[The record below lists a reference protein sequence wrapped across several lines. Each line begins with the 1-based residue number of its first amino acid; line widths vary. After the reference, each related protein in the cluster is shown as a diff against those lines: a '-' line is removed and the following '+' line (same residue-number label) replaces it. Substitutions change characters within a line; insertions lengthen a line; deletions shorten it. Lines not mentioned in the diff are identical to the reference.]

1 MNDELDDRSYFFNR
15 RTDKAI
21 VSKRITDRLTGRDL
35 RIVSKIVDGSEGL
48 RLAKAGEELVL
59 RTTPAGRYEIKATI
73 YEDDRAIRT
82 LTIQKF
88 NAVSGPHDKHHFS
101 FVGSE
106 IEEFLEFVAGIRS
119 VQLSDG
125 QKVHITDQQ
134 LRDLV
139 LNRAQAARIFANH
152 EALFVEVAETAELAR
167 DLVAVG
173 YRRKQLERF
182 DALLNDGDYFES
194 ERDHLDCT
202 PEALWQSFFEA
213 NTWIFGY
220 GLSFQFLSGLDER
233 KLEQVVR
240 GHDIEGPGK
249 RADALLKTRGYL
261 NSICFAEIKRHDT
274 PLLEARPYRP
284 GSWAPS
290 RELAGGVSQVQAT
303 VQSARELYART
314 LEPTDADGNPTG
326 ETLFNI
332 EPRAF
337 LVVGSLSQF
346 LAANGINEQQ
356 FRSFELYRRN
366 TLRPEIITF
375 DELLERARHIVEH
388 RN

>member
-1 MNDELDDRSYFFNR
+1 MNDEPDDRSYFFNR

-21 VSKRITDRLTGRDL
+21 VSKRITDTLTGRDL
-35 RIVSKIVDGSEGL
+35 RIVSKIIDGAEGL
-48 RLAKAGEELVL
+48 RLAKAGDELVL
-59 RTTPAGRYEIKATI
+59 RTTPAGRYEIKATV
-73 YEDDRAIRT
+73 YEDDRSIRT

-101 FVGSE
+101 LVGSE
-106 IEEFLEFVAGIRS
+106 IEEFLEFVSGARS
-119 VQLSDG
+119 VELSDG
-125 QKVHITDQQ
+125 KKVHVTDQQ

-139 LNRAQAARIFANH
+139 LNRTQVAHIFADH
-152 EALFVEVAETAELAR
+152 EALFVEVAEKANLAR

-182 DALLNDGDYFES
+182 DALLNDEDYFES
-194 ERDHLDCT
+194 EREHLDCA
-202 PEALWQSFFEA
+202 PEALWQAFFEA

-220 GLSFQFLSGLDER
+220 GLSFQFLSGLDQR

-240 GHDIEGPGK
+240 GHDLESAGK
-249 RADALLKTRGYL
+249 RADAFLKTRGYL
-261 NSICFAEIKRHDT
+261 DSICFAEIKRHDT
-274 PLLEARPYRP
+274 PLLEARPHRP

-290 RELAGGVSQVQAT
+290 RELVGGVSQVQAT

-314 LEPTDADGNPTG
+314 LEPIDAEGSPTG

-337 LVVGSLSQF
+337 LVVGSLSEF
-346 LAANGINEQQ
+346 LAAKGVNQQQ

-375 DELLERARHIVEH
+375 DELLERARYIVEH
-388 RN
+388 RS